1 MHTNEE
7 LKNLDIENDRVASRE
22 CEYREFK
29 LNYDPNKIWEYA
41 KIMAS
46 FANKKGGIIFY
57 GVRSSP
63 RYLIGDNKDFDDVEI
78 GNFLQQYFDPEIQ
91 FEIGKKVFNEKNVNY
106 ILVFP
111 SKNKPILCKKEKK
124 DGQKGEILL
133 RPGAIYY
140 RYSSSSIEIKYS
152 ELKDIIDQ
160 KVKEVFSSLIDNIK
174 LTKEIGYNNVAMVGL
189 EDLKNNNKK
198 VPVYMTKESV
208 KNINWI
214 KKGKFSEEK
223 DASNAFYVTQEVTI
237 MSGLKVYQNPEDD
250 YPIIKKDLQK
260 KVEISPAY
268 INKILEHVGIL
279 RGGECIKKYSTSLF
293 HGKTKLYKFNQNAV
307 NKILEKYPLN
317 LIDRKNL
324 IKNLNN
330 QKND

>member
-1 MHTNEE
+1 MLINEE
-7 LKNLDIENDRVASRE
+7 LKNLDIDNNRVTSRE

-29 LNYDPNKIWEYA
+29 LNYDSDKIWEYA

-57 GVRSSP
+57 GVRSNP

-78 GNFLQQYFDPEIQ
+78 GNFLQQYFDPEIE
-91 FEIGKKVFNEKNVNY
+91 FELGKKVFNGKNLNY

-111 SKNKPILCKKEKK
+111 SKNKPILCRKEKK
-124 DGQKGEILL
+124 LGQKGEILL

-250 YPIIKKDLQK
+250 YPFIKKDLQK
-260 KVEISPAY
+260 KLEISPAY
-268 INKILEHVGIL
+268 INKILDHVGIL
-279 RGGECIKKYSTSLF
+279 KGGECNKKYSTSLS

-307 NKILEKYPLN
+307 NKILEEYPLD